1 MPFLIY
7 QEGKI
12 KVEVS
17 NCKGE
22 YIMDCVIRKAELDDY
37 EQVLKIMNQAQQL
50 HVEWRPDIYKRND
63 SLLSREIFGKK
74 VDDETFFVAEM
85 SNIVVG
91 IMELVY
97 RHIET
102 PAHVTRNVIFIDVM
116 AIDEANR
123 RKGVGHLLFEKVKEL
138 KEILHYDGIE
148 LQVNAKNKAA
158 YEMYSK
164 YGFTEKSISMEL
176 L

>member
-50 HVEWRPDIYKRND
+50 HVEWRPDIYKRN
-63 SLLSREIFGKK
+63 SLRRKIHHGKTSGREISR
-74 VDDETFFVAEM
+74 DC
-85 SNIVVG
+85 
-91 IMELVY
+91 L
-97 RHIET
+97 
-102 PAHVTRNVIFIDVM
+102 
-116 AIDEANR
+116 
-123 RKGVGHLLFEKVKEL
+123 
-138 KEILHYDGIE
+138 
-148 LQVNAKNKAA
+148 
-158 YEMYSK
+158 
-164 YGFTEKSISMEL
+164 
-176 L
+176 